1 MRRKGMLLLDALM
14 ALFLLSALAVMMA
27 PLAGEWFS
35 AMERS
40 RVGTKLSE
48 TGLFAM
54 DFMVEKIRNNR
65 KSMAGEVKGNAYDYW
80 GVINQKTNGT
90 HDCRTVM
97 SKEID
102 VTYRFFVDRE
112 KLKLQLYNDSIQ
124 PITGEYTGPEAY
136 AFLPAKSSLFQQE
149 GGGPVVISFTM
160 HHQMKRLDRDF
171 ETSVIPYADFYG
183 KGKVYE

>member
-65 KSMAGEVKGNAYDYW
+65 KTMAGVVKEDRYDYQA
-80 GVINQKTNGT
+80 VTDQGT
-90 HDCRTVM
+90 DG
-97 SKEID
+97 
-102 VTYRFFVDRE
+102 TYRFFVDRE

-136 AFLPAKSSLFQQE
+136 AFLPGKKSLFHQE

-160 HHQMKRLDRDF
+160 HHQMKRMDRDF

>member
-27 PLAGEWFS
+27 PLAREWFS

-65 KSMAGEVKGNAYDYW
+65 KPMAGGVKENRYDYQAVT
-80 GVINQKTNGT
+80 GEGT
-90 HDCRTVM
+90 DG
-97 SKEID
+97 
-102 VTYRFFVDRE
+102 TYRFFVDQE

-136 AFLPAKSSLFQQE
+136 AFLPGKKSLFHQE

-160 HHQMKRLDRDF
+160 HHQMKRMDRDF

>member
-1 MRRKGMLLLDALM
+1 MRRKGMLLLDGLM

-35 AMERS
+35 AMERG

-54 DFMVEKIRNNR
+54 DFMVEKIRNNG
-65 KSMAGEVKGNAYDYW
+65 KTMAGVVKGDRYDYQAVT
-80 GVINQKTNGT
+80 GEG
-90 HDCRTVM
+90 
-97 SKEID
+97 ID
-102 VTYRFFVDRE
+102 DTYSFFVDQE

-136 AFLPAKSSLFQQE
+136 AFLPGKKSLFHQE

-160 HHQMKRLDRDF
+160 HHQMKRMDRDF

-183 KGKVYE
+183 KRKVYE

>member
-40 RVGTKLSE
+40 RVGAKLSE

-65 KSMAGEVKGNAYDYW
+65 KTMAGVVKGNRYDYQAVT
-80 GVINQKTNGT
+80 GEG
-90 HDCRTVM
+90 
-97 SKEID
+97 ID
-102 VTYRFFVDRE
+102 DTYRFFVDRE
-112 KLKLQLYNDSIQ
+112 KLKLQLYNDTIQ
-124 PITGEYTGPEAY
+124 PVTGEYTGPEAY
-136 AFLPAKSSLFQQE
+136 AFLPGKKSLFHQE

-160 HHQMKRLDRDF
+160 HHQMKRMDRDF

>member
-35 AMERS
+35 AMERG

-65 KSMAGEVKGNAYDYW
+65 KPMAGVVKENRYDYQA
-80 GVINQKTNGT
+80 VTDKGT
-90 HDCRTVM
+90 DG
-97 SKEID
+97 
-102 VTYRFFVDRE
+102 TYHFFVDRE

-136 AFLPAKSSLFQQE
+136 AFLPGEPSLFHQE

>member
-65 KSMAGEVKGNAYDYW
+65 KTMAGVVKGNRYDYRAFT
-80 GVINQKTNGT
+80 GEG
-90 HDCRTVM
+90 
-97 SKEID
+97 ID
-102 VTYRFFVDRE
+102 DTYRFFVDRE
-112 KLKLQLYNDSIQ
+112 KLKLQLYNDTIQ
-124 PITGEYTGPEAY
+124 PVTGEYTGPEAY
-136 AFLPAKSSLFQQE
+136 AFLPGKKSLFHQE
-149 GGGPVVISFTM
+149 GGGPVAISFTM

>member
-1 MRRKGMLLLDALM
+1 MRRKGMLLLDGLM
-14 ALFLLSALAVMMA
+14 ALFLLSALAVMMV

-65 KSMAGEVKGNAYDYW
+65 KTMAGVVKGNRYDYQAVT
-80 GVINQKTNGT
+80 GEG
-90 HDCRTVM
+90 
-97 SKEID
+97 ID
-102 VTYRFFVDRE
+102 DTYRFFVDRE
-112 KLKLQLYNDSIQ
+112 KLKLQLYNDTIQ
-124 PITGEYTGPEAY
+124 PVTGEYTGPEAY
-136 AFLPAKSSLFQQE
+136 AFLPGKKSLFHQE

-160 HHQMKRLDRDF
+160 HHQMKRMDRDF

>member
-65 KSMAGEVKGNAYDYW
+65 KPMAGVVKENRYDYQA
-80 GVINQKTNGT
+80 VTDQGT
-90 HDCRTVM
+90 DG
-97 SKEID
+97 
-102 VTYRFFVDRE
+102 TYRFFVDQE

-136 AFLPAKSSLFQQE
+136 AFLPGKKSLFQQE
-149 GGGPVVISFTM
+149 GGGPVVIFFTM

-171 ETSVIPYADFYG
+171 KTSVIPYADFYG

>member
-65 KSMAGEVKGNAYDYW
+65 KPMAGVVKENRYDYQA
-80 GVINQKTNGT
+80 VTDQGT
-90 HDCRTVM
+90 DG
-97 SKEID
+97 
-102 VTYRFFVDRE
+102 TYRFFVDQE

-136 AFLPAKSSLFQQE
+136 AFLPGKKSLFHQE

-160 HHQMKRLDRDF
+160 HHQMKRMDRDF

>member
-1 MRRKGMLLLDALM
+1 MRRKGMLLMDALM

-35 AMERS
+35 AMERG

-65 KSMAGEVKGNAYDYW
+65 KPMAEVVIGNRYDYRAF
-80 GVINQKTNGT
+80 KENG
-90 HDCRTVM
+90 
-97 SKEID
+97 EEG
-102 VTYRFFVDRE
+102 TYRFFVDRE
-112 KLKLQLYNDSIQ
+112 KLKLQLYNDTIQ
-124 PITGEYTGPEAY
+124 PVTGEYTGPEAY
-136 AFLPAKSSLFQQE
+136 AFLPAKPSLFHQE

>member
-65 KSMAGEVKGNAYDYW
+65 KPMAGGVKGNQYDY
-80 GVINQKTNGT
+80 Q
-90 HDCRTVM
+90 
-97 SKEID
+97 D
-102 VTYRFFVDRE
+102 VTGEGTDGTYSFFVDRE

-136 AFLPAKSSLFQQE
+136 AFLPGKKSLFHQE
-149 GGGPVVISFTM
+149 GGGPVVISFTI
-160 HHQMKRLDRDF
+160 HHQMKRMDRDF

-183 KGKVYE
+183 KRKVYE

>member
-40 RVGTKLSE
+40 RVGAKLSE

-65 KSMAGEVKGNAYDYW
+65 KTMAGVVKGNRYDYQAVT
-80 GVINQKTNGT
+80 GEG
-90 HDCRTVM
+90 
-97 SKEID
+97 ID
-102 VTYRFFVDRE
+102 DTYRFFVDRE
-112 KLKLQLYNDSIQ
+112 KLKLQLYNDTIQ
-124 PITGEYTGPEAY
+124 PVTGEYTGPEAY
-136 AFLPAKSSLFQQE
+136 AFLPGKKSLFHQE

>member
-65 KSMAGEVKGNAYDYW
+65 KTMAGVVKGNRYDYQA
-80 GVINQKTNGT
+80 VTDKGT
-90 HDCRTVM
+90 DG
-97 SKEID
+97 
-102 VTYRFFVDRE
+102 TYRFFVDQE

-136 AFLPAKSSLFQQE
+136 AFLPGKKSLFHQE

-160 HHQMKRLDRDF
+160 HHQMKRMDRDF